1 MAETARVTSHRVSR
15 EGFPQV
21 PPFPPIRN
29 GGDRPQRTWR
39 RSAEP
44 SSAPPSIST
53 NDSGT
58 ACHRRR
64 CATTPTPIAATSV
77 ACSASSVTA
86 PVWSTVGTR
95 SEGVAQRSLCSLIP
109 ASRTPQG

>member
-1 MAETARVTSHRVSR
+1 VAETARVTSHRVSR

-53 NDSGT
+53 NDSNY
-58 ACHRRR
+58 
-64 CATTPTPIAATSV
+64 
-77 ACSASSVTA
+77 SSSHPAA
-86 PVWSTVGTR
+86 PVTVTNAML
-95 SEGVAQRSLCSLIP
+95 GVRA
-109 ASRTPQG
+109 ASNGA